1 MFFKNKTFKMP
12 SCGQYYKDRL
22 LYLYLDSHLNFS
34 EFEHYCLYKFIL
46 EQVQNDHLDVAEL
59 IYGQTI
65 PLSLK
70 LPKTSKSLGGRT
82 TAVLAS
88 FYVNPW
94 YCCLFLEVL
103 GRFCETYSTNR
114 WKIVDSFEKNYV
126 WMYQYKC
133 LQINPAICL
142 RYL

>member
-59 IYGQTI
+59 IYG
-65 PLSLK
+65 
-70 LPKTSKSLGGRT
+70 
-82 TAVLAS
+82 
-88 FYVNPW
+88 
-94 YCCLFLEVL
+94 
-103 GRFCETYSTNR
+103 
-114 WKIVDSFEKNYV
+114 
-126 WMYQYKC
+126 
-133 LQINPAICL
+133 
-142 RYL
+142 